1 MGFATDANDIWLL
14 VIVLAVFLLV
24 AWTAGAL
31 D

>member
-1 MGFATDANDIWLL
+1 MGFATDTTDIWFL

-24 AWTAGAL
+24 AWTAGVL